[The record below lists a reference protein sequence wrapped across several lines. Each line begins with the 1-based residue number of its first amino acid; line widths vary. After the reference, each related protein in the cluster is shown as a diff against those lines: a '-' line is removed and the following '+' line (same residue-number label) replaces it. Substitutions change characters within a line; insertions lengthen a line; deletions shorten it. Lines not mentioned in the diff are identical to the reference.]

1 MPKPI
6 ILASQSVIR
15 RALLSAAGV
24 AFTADS
30 ARIDERAV
38 EDALSGSGATP
49 ADLAEVLAVAK
60 ADEVSARHRQALV
73 IGCDQTLSLAGEVLH
88 KCADM
93 EAARQRLLQLSG
105 RTHELNSA
113 IAIAE
118 NGETTWQTVSI
129 AHMSVR
135 VLTPAYVGQ
144 HLAQAGDAI
153 LGSVGAYQIEGVGI
167 QLFEAIDGDY
177 FTIAGLPLLPL
188 LGELRRRGVIDG

>member
-1 MPKPI
+1 MQKPI
-6 ILASQSVIR
+6 ILASQSAIR
-15 RALLSAAGV
+15 RALLAAAGV

-73 IGCDQTLSLAGEVLH
+73 IGCDQTLSLDGETLH
-88 KCADM
+88 KCPDM
-93 EAARQRLLQLSG
+93 ESARRRLLQLSG

-113 IAIAE
+113 IAIAID
-118 NGETTWQTVSI
+118 GEVEWRTVAV
-129 AHMSVR
+129 AHMSMR
-135 VLTPAYVGQ
+135 RLEAAFVGR
-144 HLAQAGDAI
+144 HLAQTGDQI
-153 LGSVGAYQIEGVGI
+153 LGSVGAYRIEAEGI

-188 LGELRRRGVIDG
+188 LGELRRIGAIDG